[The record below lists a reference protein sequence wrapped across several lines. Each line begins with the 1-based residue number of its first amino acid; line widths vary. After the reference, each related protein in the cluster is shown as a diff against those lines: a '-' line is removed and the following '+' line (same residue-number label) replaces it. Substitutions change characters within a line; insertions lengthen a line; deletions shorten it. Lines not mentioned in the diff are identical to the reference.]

1 MMDSM
6 ERNILLTIEYDGTNF
21 YGWQRQPDVRTVQ
34 GTLEDVLSKVCGRRV
49 LIEGSG
55 RTDAGVHAL
64 GQRATFCGD
73 FGIPTERIAYAA
85 NNILSES
92 MKDGDVRITKAEE
105 VPKGFHARFD
115 AVGKKYIYKIRNADF
130 MPVFLR
136 NYRYRVWRKLDLDA
150 MKQATGFIV
159 GTRDFA
165 CFQSAG
171 ATPKESTVRTVK
183 SLNLK
188 SAVQDLNYT
197 GFTAFGTDNME
208 IADAGT
214 DNTEIAGAGTDKTE
228 IADAGTDNTEF
239 AGAGTD
245 KTAGTAGIDIDIEII
260 GDGFLYNMVRIIA
273 GTLIDVG
280 TGKIEPEFVQEI
292 IRSKERGLAGFT
304 APPQG
309 LYLAEVYYGRNRCD
323 GI

>member
-1 MMDSM
+1 M
-6 ERNILLTIEYDGTNF
+6 
-21 YGWQRQPDVRTVQ
+21 
-34 GTLEDVLSKVCGRRV
+34 
-49 LIEGSG
+49 
-55 RTDAGVHAL
+55 HAF

-150 MKQATGFIV
+150 MGQATGLIV
-159 GTRDFA
+159 GTHDFA

-171 ATPKESTVRTVK
+171 GTPRESTVRTVK
-183 SLNLK
+183 SLVLK

-197 GFTAFGTDNME
+197 GFMAVGT
-208 IADAGT
+208 G
-214 DNTEIAGAGTDKTE
+214 
-228 IADAGTDNTEF
+228 NTEF
-239 AGAGTD
+239 AGAAAD
-245 KTAGTAGIDIDIEII
+245 KTATAAGIDIDIEIV

-280 TGKIEPEFVQEI
+280 MGKTEPKFMKEI

-309 LYLAEVYYGRNRCD
+309 LYLAEVYYRRNS
-323 GI
+323 

>member
-1 MMDSM
+1 MMDGM

-55 RTDAGVHAL
+55 RTDAGVHAF

-115 AVGKKYIYKIRNADF
+115 AVGKKYIYKIRNADR

-136 NYRYRVWRKLDLDA
+136 NYRYRVWRKLDLDS
-150 MKQATGFIV
+150 MGQATGFIV

-197 GFTAFGTDNME
+197 GFTAFGTDNTE
-208 IADAGT
+208 ITGAGT
-214 DNTEIAGAGTDKTE
+214 DNTKIAV
-228 IADAGTDNTEF
+228 AGTDNTKI

-245 KTAGTAGIDIDIEII
+245 KTAGTAGIDIDIEIV

-273 GTLIDVG
+273 GTLIEVG
-280 TGKIEPEFVQEI
+280 MGKTEPEFVQEI
-292 IRSKERGLAGFT
+292 IRSKERRLAGFT

-309 LYLAEVYYGRNRCD
+309 LYLAEVYYRRNS
-323 GI
+323 

>member
-55 RTDAGVHAL
+55 RTDAGVHAF

-115 AVGKKYIYKIRNADF
+115 AVGKKYIYKIRNADH

-150 MKQATGFIV
+150 MGQATGFIV

-171 ATPKESTVRTVK
+171 GTPRESTVRTVK
-183 SLNLK
+183 SLVLK
-188 SAVQDLNYT
+188 SAVQDLNYI
-197 GFTAFGTDNME
+197 GFTAAGTDKTEIAAAGTDNME
-208 IADAGT
+208 IAD
-214 DNTEIAGAGTDKTE
+214 
-228 IADAGTDNTEF
+228 
-239 AGAGTD
+239 AGTD
-245 KTAGTAGIDIDIEII
+245 KTAGTAGIDIDIEIV

-309 LYLAEVYYGRNRCD
+309 LYLAEVYYRRNS
-323 GI
+323 

>member
-1 MMDSM
+1 MPQPRLSELKLWKYRSEDDIMMDSM

-34 GTLEDVLSKVCGRRV
+34 GTLEDVLSKVCGRRILV
-49 LIEGSG
+49 DGAG

-64 GQRATFCGD
+64 GQSATFHGE
-73 FGIPTERIAYAA
+73 FGIPTERIAYAV
-85 NNILSES
+85 NNILSGN
-92 MKDGDVRITKAEE
+92 MKDGDVRIVKAEE
-105 VPKGFHARFD
+105 VPTGFHARFD
-115 AVGKKYIYKIRNADF
+115 AVGKKYVYRIRNADR
-130 MPVFLR
+130 MPVFMR
-136 NYRYRVWRKLDLDA
+136 DYRYRVWRKLDLEA
-150 MKQATGFIV
+150 MRQAAGFIV
-159 GTRDFA
+159 GTHDFE

-171 ATPKESTVRTVK
+171 GTPRESTVRTVK

-197 GFTAFGTDNME
+197 GFMAVGT
-208 IADAGT
+208 G
-214 DNTEIAGAGTDKTE
+214 
-228 IADAGTDNTEF
+228 NTEF
-239 AGAGTD
+239 AGAAAD
-245 KTAGTAGIDIDIEII
+245 KTATAAGIDIDIEIV

-309 LYLAEVYYGRNRCD
+309 LYLAEVYYRRNS
-323 GI
+323 

>member
-1 MMDSM
+1 MMNGM

-34 GTLEDVLSKVCGRRV
+34 GTLEDVLSKVCGRRILV
-49 LIEGSG
+49 DGAG

-64 GQRATFCGD
+64 GQSATFHGE
-73 FGIPTERIAYAA
+73 FGIPTERIAYAV
-85 NNILSES
+85 NNILSGN
-92 MKDGDVRITKAEE
+92 MKDGDVRIVKAEE
-105 VPKGFHARFD
+105 VPTGFHARFD
-115 AVGKKYIYKIRNADF
+115 AVGKKYVYRIRNADR
-130 MPVFLR
+130 MPVFMR
-136 NYRYRVWRKLDLDA
+136 DYRYRVWRKLDLEA
-150 MKQATGFIV
+150 MRQAAGFIV
-159 GTRDFA
+159 GTHDFE

-171 ATPKESTVRTVK
+171 GTPRESTVRTVK

-197 GFTAFGTDNME
+197 GFMA
-208 IADAGT
+208 AGT
-214 DNTEIAGAGTDKTE
+214 G
-228 IADAGTDNTEF
+228 NTEF
-239 AGAGTD
+239 AGAAAD
-245 KTAGTAGIDIDIEII
+245 KTATAAGIDIDIEIV

-280 TGKIEPEFVQEI
+280 MGKTEPKFVQEI

-309 LYLAEVYYGRNRCD
+309 LYLAEVYYRRKPV
-323 GI
+323 

>member
-1 MMDSM
+1 MNSM

-34 GTLEDVLSKVCGRRV
+34 GTLEDVLSKVCGGRV

-55 RTDAGVHAL
+55 RTDAGVHAF

-105 VPKGFHARFD
+105 VQKGFHARFD
-115 AVGKKYIYKIRNADF
+115 AVGKKYIYKIRNADH

-150 MKQATGFIV
+150 MGQATGFIV

-188 SAVQDLNYT
+188 SAVQDLNYI
-197 GFTAFGTDNME
+197 GFTA
-208 IADAGT
+208 AGT

-228 IADAGTDNTEF
+228 IAAAGTDNTEI
-239 AGAGTD
+239 AGDGTD
-245 KTAGTAGIDIDIEII
+245 KTAGTAGIDIDIEIV

-292 IRSKERGLAGFT
+292 IRSKERRFAGFT

-309 LYLAEVYYGRNRCD
+309 LYLAEVYYRRNS
-323 GI
+323 

>member
-55 RTDAGVHAL
+55 RTDAGVHAF

-115 AVGKKYIYKIRNADF
+115 AVGKKYIYKIRNADH

-150 MKQATGFIV
+150 MGQATGFIV

-171 ATPKESTVRTVK
+171 GTPRESTVRTVK
-183 SLNLK
+183 SLVLK
-188 SAVQDLNYT
+188 SAVQDLNYI
-197 GFTAFGTDNME
+197 GFTAAGTDKTEIAAAGTDNME
-208 IADAGT
+208 IAD
-214 DNTEIAGAGTDKTE
+214 
-228 IADAGTDNTEF
+228 
-239 AGAGTD
+239 AGTD
-245 KTAGTAGIDIDIEII
+245 KTAGTAGIDIDIEIV

-273 GTLIDVG
+273 DTRRQIG
-280 TGKIEPEFVQEI
+280 
-292 IRSKERGLAGFT
+292 RASCRER
-304 APPQG
+304 
-309 LYLAEVYYGRNRCD
+309 V
-323 GI
+323 